1 VRYVAIDGRPE
12 DLDRDPPADLVPWI
26 SARWNSLFS
35 WKGKGM
41 MPPADKERL
50 DTLVRRAHEQGR
62 KVRFWDTPE
71 NPTLWAALVAA
82 DVDFI
87 NTDRLD
93 ELRQFLSTRER
104 NGGRQEN

>member
-1 VRYVAIDGRPE
+1 
-12 DLDRDPPADLVPWI
+12 
-26 SARWNSLFS
+26 
-35 WKGKGM
+35 M

-50 DTLVRRAHEQGR
+50 DALVRRAHEQGR

-71 NPTLWAALVAA
+71 QPALWTALVAA

-93 ELRQFLSTRER
+93 DLQQFLST
-104 NGGRQEN
+104 QK